1 MLKKEP
7 AVQREQKQYTVWPW
21 ATRWSRVFWVGCL
34 LCLLLRGGTALA
46 GSTVEQRLGPRTT
59 EDSMQPSPSQ
69 ERFLQHFIS
78 RSLGQEEAKDASPG
92 VLRQQ
97 SAAAPSQHA
106 PPSLTEPQMAETRL
120 SSELTTAATQMVFA
134 LGGVLSCLLA
144 GGYLLRRYFLKH
156 ASLGQREGLLRV
168 LGRVNLTP
176 KATVALLEVPGK
188 LLVIGITSST
198 LTALGEVAATAL
210 EAPATSA
217 ASSSASFAD
226 TLDQETLTLPE
237 QTHTADP
244 LLHGPEAIQR
254 MVSGLKRL

>member
-1 MLKKEP
+1 M
-7 AVQREQKQYTVWPW
+7 QREHQQYRIWPW
-21 ATRWSRVFWVGCL
+21 ATRWSRVFWVGFCL
-34 LCLLLRGGTALA
+34 GILLRDGAALA
-46 GSTVEQRLGPRTT
+46 GSTAEQRPASRSA
-59 EDSMQPSPSQ
+59 EDSRQPTPSQ

-78 RSLGQEEAKDASPG
+78 HSLGQEEAKDASAG
-92 VLRQQ
+92 ALRQQ
-97 SAAAPSQHA
+97 STAAPSEHA
-106 PPSLTEPQMAETRL
+106 PTSLADQKMAEKRL

-156 ASLGQREGLLRV
+156 VSLGKHGDLLRV

-176 KATVALLEVPGK
+176 KAAVALLEVPGK

-198 LTALGEVAATAL
+198 LTALGEVAETAL
-210 EAPATSA
+210 NAPASST

-226 TLDQETLTLPE
+226 TLEQETLTLPG

-244 LLHGPEAIQR
+244 LLQVPEAIQR